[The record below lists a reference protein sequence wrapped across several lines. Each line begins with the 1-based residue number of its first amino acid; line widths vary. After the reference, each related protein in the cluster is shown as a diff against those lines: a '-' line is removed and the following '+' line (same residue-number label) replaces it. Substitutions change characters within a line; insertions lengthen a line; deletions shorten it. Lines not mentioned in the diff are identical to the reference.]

1 MKRLLFLI
9 VVFLL
14 SCSSTPERDK
24 NVFENVS
31 AKQAQTIME
40 DSSVVVLDVR
50 TANEYNDGHIKDALN
65 IDIKSENFMDEMQKL
80 DKDTTYVMHC
90 RSGGRSAMALEKVK
104 DFGFKKIYHM
114 DGGMLEWAEN
124 NLPIEK

>member
-1 MKRLLFLI
+1 M
-9 VVFLL
+9 
-14 SCSSTPERDK
+14 
-24 NVFENVS
+24 FENVS